1 MIQSLVAPFTELSAT
16 EKSWVVNN
24 ITGGNVPITLYG
36 VTKPKAI
43 WDTIIG
49 LNLGLNA
56 LQGLVRQQMTGLYQ
70 TKALVAINSLY
81 AQTNSLSTFPQLF
94 TLNATYYN
102 TLIASG
108 VFAKSP
114 SVLKSIFSVDLTV
127 QILHYVNLDSY
138 VPDLTALSNFWV
150 TFGSVYLYNTDP
162 AFLNKISTSTTQAQV
177 EATAASFVI
186 PSTAAGV
193 QE

>member
-1 MIQSLVAPFTELSAT
+1 MTAT
-16 EKSWVVNN
+16 EQSWIANN

-81 AQTNSLSTFPQLF
+81 APTNSLSTFPQLF

-127 QILHYVNLDSY
+127 QILRFVNLDSY
-138 VPDLTALSNFWV
+138 VPDLSALSNFWV
-150 TFGSVYLYNTDP
+150 KFGTDVVYKNDP
-162 AFLNKISTSTTQAQV
+162 TLVTKISTSNTQIQV
-177 EATAASFVI
+177 DITAAAFVI
-186 PSTAAGV
+186 PSTSSGV